1 MKRYTVIILSLI
13 LVICA
18 LFSGC
23 AESLGMGSDKLTV
36 KIENGEAIVTEIPN
50 KSTVK
55 EVTVP
60 DEYEGVPVTEIAD
73 FAAVNIES
81 IEVINIGKNVK
92 TIGNWAFEN
101 NQKLK

>member
-36 KIENGEAIVTEIPN
+36 KIENGEANPTLKVMSKIANALGMNI
-50 KSTVK
+50 SL
-55 EVTVP
+55 VP
-60 DEYEGVPVTEIAD
+60 KQVQMLQIR
-73 FAAVNIES
+73 
-81 IEVINIGKNVK
+81 
-92 TIGNWAFEN
+92 
-101 NQKLK
+101 